1 MVRKYYRKKRRI
13 RRKYGRGKP
22 YMKNN
27 KIYFGDGIK
36 IGSGLVSVLSKL
48 LGPVASVLGIV

>member
-1 MVRKYYRKKRRI
+1 MVRKYYRKKPRI

-27 KIYFGDGIK
+27 KIYFGGGIK
-36 IGSGLVSVLSKL
+36 RGSGLVLVLAKL
-48 LGPVASVLGIV
+48 LGPVASVFSIG

>member
-1 MVRKYYRKKRRI
+1 MVRKYYRKKPRT
-13 RRKYGRGKP
+13 RRKYGRDKP

>member
-1 MVRKYYRKKRRI
+1 MVRKYYRKKPRI
-13 RRKYGRGKP
+13 RRKCGRGKP

-27 KIYFGDGIK
+27 KIYFGGGIK

-48 LGPVASVLGIV
+48 LGPVSSVIGIV

>member
-1 MVRKYYRKKRRI
+1 MVRKYYRKKPRI

-27 KIYFGDGIK
+27 KIYFGGGIK

-48 LGPVASVLGIV
+48 LGPVAKVLGIA